1 MAIMDLVNSF
11 MDSVRLD
18 VDDDSKSKKGTKSNS
33 GSQKP
38 IKVVRK
44 NGDSDDLD
52 ILSDETRDALLEY
65 VNHRDSG
72 IDLENLI
79 LKGEFSQKLACCIGF
94 AFANNPDLINQ
105 FQYAA
110 KILKDVEVVDGFI
123 LTHGDDVC
131 CFLTEQELNSA
142 ANERM
147 LSSKGT
153 SITMKVEE
161 GLIAVETGKDGKKT
175 LRLPTNSE
183 RAKYYKSLG
192 DATN

>member
-44 NGDSDDLD
+44 NGDSDNLD

-79 LKGEFSQKLACCIGF
+79 LKGEFPEARQLPHVCICKQPG
-94 AFANNPDLINQ
+94 PDQ
-105 FQYAA
+105 S
-110 KILKDVEVVDGFI
+110 VPG
-123 LTHGDDVC
+123 C
-131 CFLTEQELNSA
+131 S
-142 ANERM
+142 
-147 LSSKGT
+147 
-153 SITMKVEE
+153 
-161 GLIAVETGKDGKKT
+161 
-175 LRLPTNSE
+175 
-183 RAKYYKSLG
+183 
-192 DATN
+192 